1 MNELGKKLE
10 SCRVNVNL
18 SREKA
23 AELIGVSPESV
34 RQWEKGITQPRLDTL
49 LTIAIVYR
57 TKMSDIMQS
66 FDDYVI
72 SSVELTGNNLVGEED
87 FKSDF
92 KLLTL
97 SNRHSEEIVVKI
109 NGIVQEILDAMVK
122 FIFRRHCPNF
132 SLCDYPSD
140 NYTKLYEKN
149 GEKNYYCKFYS
160 VPGSENGHCLNCP
173 NDCIMKCE
181 MSESKYDDFY
191 KTYYSIFIKDKY
203 LLGYNELQRREFVLD
218 VFHGVS
224 KDVMYLI
231 LMFFMYSDSMRQG
244 LNLDGSNYCLGDI
257 CHNDCVHDV
266 RLKRILEDYNI

>member
-72 SSVELTGNNLVGEED
+72 SSVELTGNNLVGEECLA
-87 FKSDF
+87 SDF

-97 SNRHSEEIVVKI
+97 SNRHAEEIVMKI
-109 NGIVQEILDAMVK
+109 NGIVQEIVDAMVK
-122 FIFRRHCPNF
+122 FIFRKHCPGF
-132 SLCDYPSD
+132 SLRDYPND
-140 NYTKLYEKN
+140 KYTKSYMEN
-149 GEKNYYCKFYS
+149 GKVKYYCKFYS
-160 VPGSENGHCLNCP
+160 TPGSNSGHCLNCSG
-173 NDCIMKCE
+173 DCILQYDMYETKCDSFC
-181 MSESKYDDFY
+181 M
-191 KTYYSIFIKDKY
+191 TYHSIFVDDKY
-203 LLGYNELQRREFVLD
+203 ELGYNELQRREFVLD
-218 VFHGVS
+218 SFKDVS
-224 KDVMYLI
+224 SDVMYLI

-244 LNLDGSNYCLGDI
+244 LKSDGSNYCLGDI

-266 RLKRILEDYNI
+266 RLKRILEGYNV